1 MINYIWMFFIFVGVV
16 VSIFTGNVQAVTDA
30 VLEYAQLSVKL
41 AFGLVGTIA
50 LWSGL
55 MKIADEAGL
64 VKALGRLLRPL
75 MIRLFPDVPED
86 HPAMGSMVANIAANI
101 FGLGNAATP
110 LGLRAM
116 KDLQTLTDDKETA
129 TNAMVMFLA
138 INTSS
143 VTLISSSILA
153 MRVTSNSTNPTE
165 TIAATI
171 LATTIS
177 TTVAI
182 IAAKL
187 YQNMKVF
194 NKK

>member
-1 MINYIWMFFIFVGVV
+1 MINYIWMSFIVVGVG
-16 VSIFTGNVQAVTDA
+16 VSIFTGNVQKVTDA
-30 VLEYAQLSVKL
+30 SIEYSKLSVEL
-41 AFGLVGTIA
+41 AFGLIGTIA

-55 MKIADEAGL
+55 MRVAEEAGL
-64 VKALGRLLRPL
+64 VKALGKALKPI
-75 MIRLFPDVPED
+75 MTRLFPDVPAD
-86 HPAMGSMVANIAANI
+86 HPAMGSMVANIAANM

-110 LGLRAM
+110 LGLQAM

-153 MRVTSNSTNPTE
+153 MRVAANSKTPTE
-165 TIAATI
+165 MIGVTL

-177 TTVAI
+177 TLVAI
-182 IAAKL
+182 IATRC
-187 YQNMKVF
+187 YQKMKIF
-194 NKK
+194 NR

>member
-1 MINYIWMFFIFVGVV
+1 MI
-16 VSIFTGNVQAVTDA
+16 
-30 VLEYAQLSVKL
+30 
-41 AFGLVGTIA
+41 GTIA

-143 VTLISSSILA
+143 VTLISSGILA
-153 MRVTSNSTNPTE
+153 MRVASNSTNPTE
-165 TIAATI
+165 TIASTI

-187 YQNMKVF
+187 YQNMKMF
-194 NKK
+194 NNSPV

>member
-1 MINYIWMFFIFVGVV
+1 MINYIWMFFILVGVV

-30 VLEYAQLSVKL
+30 TLEYAKLSVEL
-41 AFGLVGTIA
+41 AFGLIGTIA

-143 VTLISSSILA
+143 VTLISSGILA
-153 MRVTSNSTNPTE
+153 MRVASNSTNPTE
-165 TIAATI
+165 TIASTI

-187 YQNMKVF
+187 YQNMKMF
-194 NKK
+194 NK

>member
-1 MINYIWMFFIFVGVV
+1 MINYIWMFFILVGVI

-30 VLEYAQLSVKL
+30 TLEYAKLSVEL
-41 AFGLVGTIA
+41 AFGLIGTIA

-143 VTLISSSILA
+143 VTLISSGILA
-153 MRVTSNSTNPTE
+153 MRVASNSTNPTE
-165 TIAATI
+165 TIASTI

-187 YQNMKVF
+187 YQKMKIF
-194 NKK
+194 NK

>member
-1 MINYIWMFFIFVGVV
+1 MINYIWMFFILVGVV

-30 VLEYAQLSVKL
+30 TLEYAKLSVEL
-41 AFGLVGTIA
+41 AFGLIGTIA

-143 VTLISSSILA
+143 VTLISSGILA
-153 MRVTSNSTNPTE
+153 MRVASNSTNPTE
-165 TIAATI
+165 TIASTI

-187 YQNMKVF
+187 YQKMKIF
-194 NKK
+194 NK